1 LRKAIPDWD
10 ARIEREGAARLEAKE
25 TKRGNPT
32 GNNQHQRKEE
42 IGNFPVSTSQVVR
55 AESNGISDRTQRKLD
70 RLAKERPD
78 LLERVKAGELK
89 INRAAIEAGI
99 VKSPTK
105 LDKAQPPESPV
116 SAG

>member
-1 LRKAIPDWD
+1 MCNLHNTTQPDRADQNGVSRRTQRKLD
-10 ARIEREGAARLEAKE
+10 RLAKE
-25 TKRGNPT
+25 TKQ
-32 GNNQHQRKEE
+32 GNNQHRK
-42 IGNFPVSTSQVVR
+42 ISDATQLGR
-55 AESNGISDRTQRKLD
+55 ADSNGISDRTQRKLD